1 MDMIERVA
9 RAIKS
14 EIGEQWDAQPLPGAN
29 NPEDWSATGGTLDL
43 ITVARAAIEAMREP
57 TEEMLYAGYKGC
69 GVSSEAL
76 LVTEFRQGYRAA
88 VNAALNKQGG
98 R

>member
-43 ITVARAAIEAMREP
+43 ITVARAAIEAITAEFLSDAEW
-57 TEEMLYAGYKGC
+57 EEARKFLRTDSRANLDM
-69 GVSSEAL
+69 AL
-76 LVTEFRQGYRAA
+76 AA
-88 VNAALNKQGG
+88 IFDRALNKQGG